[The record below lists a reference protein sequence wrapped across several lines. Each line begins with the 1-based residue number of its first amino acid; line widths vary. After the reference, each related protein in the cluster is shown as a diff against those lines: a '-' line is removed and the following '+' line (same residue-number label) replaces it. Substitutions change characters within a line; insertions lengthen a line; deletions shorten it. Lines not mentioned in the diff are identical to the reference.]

1 MNIQQTLTLA
11 LPFIA
16 AIVSYGLQQAHWD
29 TRINT
34 SIAGA
39 SVLLAAFV
47 SLLLQGNLSGNVFV
61 DTMAVVA
68 VAVALQA
75 GPFLPL
81 QKYLVANFPVSSKAQ
96 QPAPVIPVPAQ
107 QPEPAPIQPPTP
119 PAPAA

>member
-1 MNIQQTLTLA
+1 MNIQQILTLA

-29 TRINT
+29 TRVNT

-39 SVLLAAFV
+39 SVLLAAFA
-47 SLLLQGNLSGNVFV
+47 SLLLQGKLSGNVFV
-61 DTMAVVA
+61 DTMAVLA

-81 QKYLVANFPVSSKAQ
+81 QKYLVANFPVASKAQ
-96 QPAPVIPVPAQ
+96 QPAAPAPVVPTPAQ
-107 QPEPAPIQPPTP
+107 PQEQPPATP
-119 PAPAA
+119 PAAN